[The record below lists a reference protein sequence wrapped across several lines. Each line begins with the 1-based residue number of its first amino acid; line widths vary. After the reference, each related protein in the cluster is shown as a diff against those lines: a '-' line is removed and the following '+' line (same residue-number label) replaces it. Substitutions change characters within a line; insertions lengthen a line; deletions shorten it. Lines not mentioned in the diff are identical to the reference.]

1 MALWR
6 STFIV
11 SAMTMLSRV
20 LGLVRDM
27 VLLNVF
33 GAGKEFDV
41 FVVAFR
47 IPNFFRRLFAEGA
60 FSQAFIPILTEYKTG
75 RLHAE
80 VQILISRVFGCLL
93 VVMSSITL
101 LAMIIAVAPKG
112 AWWKSWSVPISPSL
126 AAFCRKA
133 VCGLWPLKTSATVRM
148 F

>member
-20 LGLVRDM
+20 LGLVRDV

-33 GAGKEFDV
+33 GAGKDFDT

-60 FSQAFIPILTEYKTG
+60 FSQAFIPVLTEYKTS
-75 RLHAE
+75 RTHADGHDAINLYRDGSSTGYSIYLCTR
-80 VQILISRVFGCLL
+80 VSR
-93 VVMSSITL
+93 
-101 LAMIIAVAPKG
+101 
-112 AWWKSWSVPISPSL
+112 
-126 AAFCRKA
+126 
-133 VCGLWPLKTSATVRM
+133 
-148 F
+148 

>member
-33 GAGKEFDV
+33 GAGKDFDT

-60 FSQAFIPILTEYKTG
+60 FSQAFIPVLTEYKTTK
-75 RLHAE
+75 LHAE

-93 VVMSSITL
+93 IVMSILTL
-101 LAMIIAVAPKG
+101 VSMIIAPVILYAYAPGFHNDPAKFD
-112 AWWKSWSVPISPSL
+112 L
-126 AAFCRKA
+126 AVDLFRLSIPY
-133 VCGLWPLKTSATVRM
+133 VM
-148 F
+148 

>member
-6 STFIV
+6 STFMV

-47 IPNFFRRLFAEGA
+47 IPNFFGGCSQKAHFLKHLF
-60 FSQAFIPILTEYKTG
+60 QY
-75 RLHAE
+75 
-80 VQILISRVFGCLL
+80 
-93 VVMSSITL
+93 
-101 LAMIIAVAPKG
+101 
-112 AWWKSWSVPISPSL
+112 
-126 AAFCRKA
+126 
-133 VCGLWPLKTSATVRM
+133 
-148 F
+148 

>member
-33 GAGKEFDV
+33 GAGKDFDT

-60 FSQAFIPILTEYKTG
+60 FSRQPG
-75 RLHAE
+75 
-80 VQILISRVFGCLL
+80 
-93 VVMSSITL
+93 SSPEPDGAHNALQHPETL
-101 LAMIIAVAPKG
+101 
-112 AWWKSWSVPISPSL
+112 
-126 AAFCRKA
+126 F
-133 VCGLWPLKTSATVRM
+133 
-148 F
+148 